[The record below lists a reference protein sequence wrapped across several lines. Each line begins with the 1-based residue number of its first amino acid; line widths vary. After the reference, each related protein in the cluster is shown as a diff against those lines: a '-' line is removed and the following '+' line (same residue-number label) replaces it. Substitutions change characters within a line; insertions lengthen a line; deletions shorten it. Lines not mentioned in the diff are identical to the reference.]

1 MAEPAEATRFLELAA
16 EGANRRFLLAIPA
29 NRVLALR
36 EARLRELRL
45 PPEPAEGAAD
55 PALVALRGRIAASAL
70 ADACRLAG
78 EEAANA
84 VIRRLGLRMIGAMQ
98 TETLAAP
105 PGGEL
110 VLRVTVATMPELAA
124 PDPGS
129 LVLQRLVV
137 APDPEEPARVLAA
150 LAESRSDWR
159 PRGADSPAE
168 AGDAVLCDV
177 TAELLPPPDR
187 LPPPQ
192 WRPGALPEG
201 WSFGDNNAGLT
212 LAVLESEPGRL
223 RLRLTGSPANGGQ
236 SYILFHPNLAIPA
249 APGSTWSGSVGM
261 RVLAPPVGMRSG
273 KLRLDS
279 RNAAGQATLRRKDA
293 AATIAVTPAP
303 VRIFVSDTLA
313 DPGTAWVRLAL
324 LLDHQG
330 GPLDLVFEVT
340 APRLVEGLDLGQVD
354 PLPLPEF
361 SGTGQR
367 IAIGGAPDPANPVT
381 HLAPHL
387 AGIRPG
393 ETRRLAINLPRDLP
407 DRSLADHPAGFTV
420 RAAQVLRR
428 VTPAV
433 DEALAQALGFADL
446 DALRA
451 FAAQRV
457 ATRNAELE
465 RRQLRRALIEALLA
479 ASPAGPPLPE
489 AAVQA
494 ELATLWPRLAEHG
507 TPPPREVALAMAER
521 RLRAELLLDAVA
533 REAKLEP
540 SEADLAAAAGPGA
553 PPPAETLR
561 ARALREAAIRHLL
574 ARARIEERPATL
586 AELTA
591 AAAEF

>member
-29 NRVLALR
+29 TRVLALR

-45 PPEPAEGAAD
+45 PPAPSEGAAD

-78 EEAANA
+78 EEAATA
-84 VIRRLGLRMIGAMQ
+84 VIKRQGLRMIGAMQ

-110 VLRVTVATMPELAA
+110 VLRVTVATMPELAP
-124 PDPGS
+124 PDPDT

-159 PRGADSPAE
+159 PRGPDSPAE
-168 AGDAVLCDV
+168 PGDAVLCDV

-187 LPPPQ
+187 LPATEY
-192 WRPGALPEG
+192 RPEALPEG
-201 WSFGDNNAGLT
+201 WSFGDNNAGLS

-223 RLRLTGSPANGGQ
+223 RLRLTGTPANGGQ
-236 SYILFHPNLAIPA
+236 SYILFHPNLAIAA
-249 APGSTWSGSVGM
+249 APGSTWSGSAGM

-279 RNAAGQATLRRKDA
+279 RTAAGQATLRRKDA

-313 DPGTAWVRLAL
+313 DPTTAWVRLAL

-330 GPLDLVFEVT
+330 GPLDVLFDVT
-340 APRLVEGLDLGQVD
+340 SPRLVEGLDLGQVE

-367 IAIGGAPDPANPVT
+367 IEIGGAPDPAG
-381 HLAPHL
+381 LAPHL

-433 DEALAQALGFADL
+433 DAALAQALGFTDL

-465 RRQLRRALIEALLA
+465 RRQLRRALIGALLA
-479 ASPAGPPLPE
+479 ASPAGPPVPE

-494 ELATLWPRLAEHG
+494 ELATLWPRLAESG

-540 SEADLAAAAGPGA
+540 SEADLAAAAGPGP

-561 ARALREAAIRHLL
+561 ARALREAAIGHLL
-574 ARARIEERPATL
+574 ARARIEERATTL